1 MSAASAASAQ
11 ASPMKKLSALPWR
24 LWTTQVNAI
33 VRLETRRNLFSWRG
47 AWVYFLAF
55 APTFIILIHALSGR
69 HWDTMNE
76 DTQVL
81 ASIFQ
86 FYYVRIGIF
95 FGALGIFARLIR
107 GEMIERSLHY
117 ALLAPVRRE
126 VLLVGKFL
134 AGAVRSLLLFET
146 AVAASFF
153 LMYFHHGNAG
163 WQYVFDGPGL
173 SQLAAYMTV
182 TALACVGYG
191 SIFLLLSMLLKN
203 PAPAA
208 LLLMGWE
215 FISSVFPPLLQRFS
229 IAAYLKHLMPV
240 SVPLEGVFALL
251 TVNTEPVPAWL
262 AVVGSL
268 LLTVAVVT
276 VSCWRIRTLE
286 ISYTSE

>member
-1 MSAASAASAQ
+1 MSAQNSTI
-11 ASPMKKLSALPWR
+11 KKLRDLPWR
-24 LWTTQVNAI
+24 LWQTQLNAI

-55 APTFIILIHALSGR
+55 APTFIIFIHAISPSNRLYDSI
-69 HWDTMNE
+69 DE

-95 FGALGIFARLIR
+95 FGALGIFTRLIR

-126 VLLVGKFL
+126 VLLLGKFI
-134 AGAVRSLLLFET
+134 AGAVRSLLLFEV
-146 AVAASFF
+146 AVVASFF
-153 LMYFHHGNAG
+153 LMYGHHGNAG
-163 WQYVFDGPGL
+163 YQYIFDGPGL
-173 SQLAAYMTV
+173 SQLGAYMTV
-182 TALACVGYG
+182 TALACLGYG
-191 SIFLLLSMLLKN
+191 SIFLLFSMLLKN

-240 SVPLEGVFALL
+240 SVPLEGFFALL

-262 AVVGSL
+262 AVLGSL
-268 LLTVAVVT
+268 LLTAAILS

-286 ISYTSE
+286 ISYTTE

>member
-1 MSAASAASAQ
+1 MNAVLASL
-11 ASPMKKLSALPWR
+11 KKIRALPWR
-24 LWTTQVNAI
+24 LWSTQLNAV
-33 VRLETRRNLFSWRG
+33 VRLETRRNLFSFRG

-55 APTFIILIHALSGR
+55 APTAIIFVHAMAPSTR
-69 HWDTMNE
+69 RWDPLDE
-76 DTQVL
+76 DTRVL

-86 FYYVRIGIF
+86 FYYLRLGIF

-117 ALLAPVRRE
+117 ALLSPVRRE
-126 VLLVGKFL
+126 VMLLGKFV

-146 AVAASFF
+146 GVIASFL
-153 LMYFHHGNAG
+153 LMYVHHGPAG
-163 WQYVFDGPGL
+163 WQYVLDGPGM
-173 SQLAAYMTV
+173 SQLIAYITI
-182 TALACVGYG
+182 TALACLGYG
-191 SIFLLLSMLLKN
+191 SVFLLFSMLFKN

-208 LLLMGWE
+208 LLLMLWE

-251 TVNTEPVPAWL
+251 TVNTEPVPQWL

-268 LLTVAVVT
+268 LLTAAVLA
-276 VSCWRIRTLE
+276 VSCWRMRTLE
-286 ISYTSE
+286 IAYTTE

>member
-1 MSAASAASAQ
+1 MRREQVSSGRTSF
-11 ASPMKKLSALPWR
+11 LELPWR
-24 LWTTQVNAI
+24 LWLTQANAV

-55 APTFIILIHALSGR
+55 APAAIICIHAMDPRSRRYDPLA
-69 HWDTMNE
+69 E

-81 ASIFQ
+81 AAIFQ

-95 FGALGIFARLIR
+95 FGALGIFTRLIR

-146 AVAASFF
+146 AVVTSFV
-153 LMYFHHGNAG
+153 LMYAHHGNAG

-173 SQLAAYMTV
+173 SHLMAYVTI

-191 SIFLLLSMLLKN
+191 SIFLLFSMLLKN
-203 PAPAA
+203 PTPVA
-208 LLLMGWE
+208 LLLMLWE
-215 FISSVFPPLLQRFS
+215 SISSVLPPLLQRFS

-240 SVPLEGVFALL
+240 SVPVEGWFALL
-251 TVNTEPVPAWL
+251 TVNTEPVAAWL
-262 AVVGSL
+262 AIVGSL
-268 LLTVAVVT
+268 LLTVGVLS

>member
-1 MSAASAASAQ
+1 MSFSA
-11 ASPMKKLSALPWR
+11 KKFRSLPWR
-24 LWTTQVNAI
+24 LWLTQLNAV
-33 VRLETRRNLFSWRG
+33 VRLETRRNLFSWRS

-55 APTFIILIHALSGR
+55 APAVIIFIHAVADR
-69 HWDTMNE
+69 HFETLDD

-86 FYYVRIGIF
+86 FYYVRLGIF
-95 FGALGIFARLIR
+95 FGALGVFTRLVR

-117 ALLAPVRRE
+117 VLLSPVRRE
-126 VLLVGKFL
+126 VLLLGKFV

-146 AVAASFF
+146 AVSTCFL
-153 LMYFHHGNAG
+153 LMYAHHGNAG
-163 WQYVFDGPGL
+163 WQYILDGPGL
-173 SQLAAYMTV
+173 SQLISYIAI
-182 TALACVGYG
+182 TALACLGYG

-215 FISSVFPPLLQRFS
+215 FISAVFPPLLQRFS

-240 SVPLEGVFALL
+240 SVPVQGVFALL
-251 TVNTEPVPAWL
+251 TVNTEPVPEWL
-262 AVVGSL
+262 AILGSL
-268 LLTVAVVT
+268 LLTAAVLS

-286 ISYTSE
+286 ISYTTE

>member
-1 MSAASAASAQ
+1 MSFS
-11 ASPMKKLSALPWR
+11 MKKVRELPWR
-24 LWTTQVNAI
+24 LWSTQLGAV

-55 APTFIILIHALSGR
+55 APVAIILIHSLADR
-69 HWDTMNE
+69 HSWDPLQQ
-76 DTQVL
+76 DTEIL
-81 ASIFQ
+81 ASICQ
-86 FYYVRIGIF
+86 LYYVRLGIF
-95 FGALGIFARLIR
+95 FGTLGIFTRLIR

-117 ALLAPVRRE
+117 ALLSPVRRE
-126 VLLVGKFL
+126 VLLLGKFV

-146 AVAASFF
+146 AIVAAFM
-153 LMYFHHGNAG
+153 LMYAHHGPAG

-173 SQLAAYMTV
+173 PQLVAYMTIA
-182 TALACVGYG
+182 ALACLGYG

-240 SVPLEGVFALL
+240 SVPLQGVFALL
-251 TVNTEPVPAWL
+251 TVNTEPVPEWL
-262 AVVGSL
+262 AIFGSL
-268 LLTVAVVT
+268 LLTVVVLA

-286 ISYTSE
+286 ISYTTE

>member
-1 MSAASAASAQ
+1 MMQ
-11 ASPMKKLSALPWR
+11 KFRDLPWR
-24 LWTTQVNAI
+24 LWSTQVSAV

-55 APTFIILIHALSGR
+55 APAAIIFIHAISYRAGR
-69 HWDTMNE
+69 RSSLDE

-81 ASIFQ
+81 AAIFQ
-86 FYYVRIGIF
+86 FYYVRLGIF
-95 FGALGIFARLIR
+95 FGTLGIFARLIR

-126 VLLVGKFL
+126 VLLIGKFL

-146 AVAASFF
+146 GVLASFA
-153 LMYFHHGNAG
+153 LMYAPYGNAG

-173 SQLAAYMTV
+173 SQLGAYLLI
-182 TALACVGYG
+182 TALACLGYG

-203 PAPAA
+203 PAPVA

-215 FISSVFPPLLQRFS
+215 FISSVLPPMLQRFS

-268 LLTVAVVT
+268 LLTVAVLA

-286 ISYTSE
+286 IVYTTE

>member
-1 MSAASAASAQ
+1 MNPTLASV
-11 ASPMKKLSALPWR
+11 KKVRELPWR
-24 LWTTQVNAI
+24 LWSTQLNAV

-55 APTFIILIHALSGR
+55 APTAIIFIHAMAGNRR
-69 HWDTMNE
+69 HWDPIDE
-76 DTQVL
+76 DTKVL

-86 FYYVRIGIF
+86 FYYVRLGIF

-117 ALLAPVRRE
+117 ALLSPVRRE
-126 VLLVGKFL
+126 VLLLGKFV
-134 AGAVRSLLLFET
+134 AGAVRALLLFET
-146 AVAASFF
+146 GVIASFL
-153 LMYFHHGNAG
+153 LMYAQHGAAG
-163 WQYVFDGPGL
+163 WQYVLDGPGL
-173 SQLAAYMTV
+173 SQLTSYIVV

-191 SIFLLLSMLLKN
+191 SVFLLLSMVFKN

-208 LLLMGWE
+208 LLLMLWE

-251 TVNTEPVPAWL
+251 TVNTEPVSQWVAIT
-262 AVVGSL
+262 GSL
-268 LLTVAVVT
+268 LLTAAVLA
-276 VSCWRIRTLE
+276 VSCWRMRTLE
-286 ISYTSE
+286 IAYTTE

>member
-1 MSAASAASAQ
+1 MTAEPT
-11 ASPMKKLSALPWR
+11 PMKKLRDLPWR
-24 LWTTQVNAI
+24 LWSTQLNAI

-55 APTFIILIHALSGR
+55 APAFIIFIHAVSPTGR
-69 HWDTMNE
+69 LNDSLDE

-86 FYYVRIGIF
+86 FYYLRIGIF

-117 ALLAPVRRE
+117 ALLSPVRRE
-126 VLLVGKFL
+126 VLLLGKFA

-146 AVAASFF
+146 AVITCFL
-153 LMYFHHGNAG
+153 LMYAHHGDAG
-163 WQYVFDGPGL
+163 WQYVFDGPGFP
-173 SQLAAYMTV
+173 QLVSYITV

-191 SIFLLLSMLLKN
+191 SIFLLFSMLLKN

-215 FISSVFPPLLQRFS
+215 FMSSVFPPLLQRFS

-240 SVPLEGVFALL
+240 SVPLQGVFALL
-251 TVNTEPVPAWL
+251 TVNTEPVSAWL
-262 AVVGSL
+262 AIIGSL
-268 LLTVAVVT
+268 LLTGAVLG
-276 VSCWRIRTLE
+276 VSCWRIGTLE
-286 ISYTSE
+286 ISYTTE